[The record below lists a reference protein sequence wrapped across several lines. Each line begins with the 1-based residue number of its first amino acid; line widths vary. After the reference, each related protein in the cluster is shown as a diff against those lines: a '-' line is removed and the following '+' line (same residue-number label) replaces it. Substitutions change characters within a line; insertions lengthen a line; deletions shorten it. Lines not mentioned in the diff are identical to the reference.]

1 MDGITLAW
9 TLAATVFAG
18 IHLFLQKIVANEKRS
33 SAFNGFFMYGI
44 SGAMALAVMFSIS
57 EIPDEWL
64 TIGIF
69 AVVAGV
75 THGIGNFIRIES
87 LKYIDSVIYFPINK
101 VLGPLIVLIGGIV
114 FFKDSLTLL
123 QYVGIAASIS
133 VPLLLVSSTEKHRQN
148 NLRLGMI
155 FLVVSTLL
163 TAGSTIFTKQAL
175 ADTSAVLFVLSIGQ
189 VAGTISSLV
198 ILLKQHGREFRK
210 TLIVDFREVYLG
222 VLGGVLAFFSS
233 YSLLKALSLGLIS
246 IVYTIHAHYILVPI
260 VLSIW
265 WYGEHINMRKVAA
278 VGLSFLAIA
287 LLI

>member
-9 TLAATVFAG
+9 TLAATLFAG
-18 IHLFLQKIVANEKRS
+18 IHLFLQKIVANENRS

-57 EIPDEWL
+57 EIPEEWMV
-64 TIGIF
+64 IGFF
-69 AVVAGV
+69 AIIAGV

-114 FFKDSLTLL
+114 FFKDSLTVL
-123 QYVGIAASIS
+123 QYIGIIASIS

-148 NLRLGMI
+148 NLRLGII

-163 TAGSTIFTKQAL
+163 TAGSTLFTKQAL
-175 ADTSAVLFVLSIGQ
+175 VDTSTVSFVLSIGQ
-189 VAGTISSLV
+189 IAGTISSLA

-210 TLIVDFREVYLG
+210 TLNLDFREIYLG
-222 VLGGVLAFFSS
+222 VIGGILAFFSS
-233 YSLLKALSLGLIS
+233 YSLLKALSMGLIS

-265 WYGEHINMRKVAA
+265 WYREHINVRKVAA
-278 VGLSFLAIA
+278 VALSFLAIA
-287 LLI
+287 LLV

>member
-9 TLAATVFAG
+9 TLAATLFAG
-18 IHLFLQKIVANEKRS
+18 IHLFLQKIVANENRS

-57 EIPDEWL
+57 EIPEEWAA
-64 TIGIF
+64 IGFF
-69 AVVAGV
+69 AIIAGV
-75 THGIGNFIRIES
+75 THGIGNFVRIES

-101 VLGPLIVLIGGIV
+101 VLGPLIVLVGGIV
-114 FFKDSLTLL
+114 FFKDSLTVL
-123 QYVGIAASIS
+123 QYIGIIASIC
-133 VPLLLVSSTEKHRQN
+133 VPLLLVSATEKHLQN
-148 NLRLGMI
+148 NLRLGII

-163 TAGSTIFTKQAL
+163 TAGSTLFTKQAL
-175 ADTSAVLFVLSIGQ
+175 VDTSTVLFVLSIGQ
-189 VAGTISSLV
+189 IAGTVSSLI

-210 TLIVDFREVYLG
+210 TLNLDFREIYLG
-222 VLGGVLAFFSS
+222 VIGGILAFFSS

-265 WYGEHINMRKVAA
+265 WYREHINVRKVAA
-278 VGLSFLAIA
+278 VALSFLAIA
-287 LLI
+287 LLV

>member
-1 MDGITLAW
+1 MDGTTFAW
-9 TLAATVFAG
+9 TLAATLFAG

-57 EIPDEWL
+57 EIPKDWL
-64 TIGIF
+64 MIGVF
-69 AVVAGV
+69 AVIAGI
-75 THGIGNFIRIES
+75 THGIGNFVRIES
-87 LKYIDSVIYFPINK
+87 LKHIDSVIYFPINK
-101 VLGPLIVLIGGIV
+101 VLGPLVVLIGGIV
-114 FFKDSLTLL
+114 FFKDSLTVL
-123 QYVGIAASIS
+123 QYLGIILSIS
-133 VPLLLVSSTEKHRQN
+133 VPLLLVSSTEKHRQS
-148 NLRLGMI
+148 NLRLGLI

-175 ADTSAVLFVLSIGQ
+175 LDASAVLYVLSIGQ
-189 VAGTISSLV
+189 IAGTVSSLV
-198 ILLKQHGREFRK
+198 ILLKQHGREFHR
-210 TLIVDFREVYLG
+210 TLNIDFREIYLG
-222 VLGGVLAFFSS
+222 VAGGVLAFFSS

-265 WYGEHINMRKVAA
+265 WYGEHINIRKVAA
-278 VGLSFLAIA
+278 VALSFLAIA